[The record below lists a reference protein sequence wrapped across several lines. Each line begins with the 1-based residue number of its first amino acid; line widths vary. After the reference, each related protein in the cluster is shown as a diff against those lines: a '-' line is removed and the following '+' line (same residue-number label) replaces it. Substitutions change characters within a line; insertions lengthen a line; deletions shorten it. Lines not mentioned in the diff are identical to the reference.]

1 MLPLSLGRVASSA
14 AWRRCEK
21 LAAAARAAV
30 PPVSL
35 RRAERRERVSFMGAS
50 LNRERRQG
58 QQIFC
63 GAQRG
68 RGLLWYGGGREGE
81 RRGNGQ
87 YPEEDRKRTRLN
99 S

>member
-1 MLPLSLGRVASSA
+1 MLPLSLGRAASSA

-81 RRGNGQ
+81 RTVSRS
-87 YPEEDRKRTRLN
+87 EERREGKECRSR
-99 S
+99 